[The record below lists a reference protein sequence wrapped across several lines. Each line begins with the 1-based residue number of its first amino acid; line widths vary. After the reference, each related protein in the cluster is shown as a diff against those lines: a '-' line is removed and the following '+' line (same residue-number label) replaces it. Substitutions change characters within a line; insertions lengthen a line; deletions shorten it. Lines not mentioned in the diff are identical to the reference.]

1 MKVKVK
7 EAKSMISYLYNEKTP
22 KSVLDEILRQLNN
35 KRIQLH
41 ITNQDDINSSYTMS
55 PARLTRLLDEMEE
68 EDKYR
73 MINKIE
79 IESSDGTYKSFT
91 WFTHDWK
98 YKQNKCARIT
108 VYLKEENYVKLSLK
122 DVITEVRPSESE
134 EDSHYRW
141 ENDLDLDKGV
151 L

>member
-1 MKVKVK
+1 MKVKTK
-7 EAKSMISYLYNEKTP
+7 KAKKMISYLYNKKAP

-41 ITNQDDINSSYTMS
+41 ITNQDDINSSYTMT
-55 PARLTRLLDEMEE
+55 PARLTTLLDTMEE

-73 MINKIE
+73 MINKIV
-79 IESSDGTYKSFT
+79 IESSDGTYKLLT
-91 WFTHDWK
+91 YFTHEWK
-98 YKQNKCARIT
+98 YKQNKYTKIT
-108 VYLKEENYVKLSLK
+108 VYLKKENYVTLSLK
-122 DVITEVRPSESE
+122 DAITEMRPFESE

-141 ENDLDLDKGV
+141 ENDLDLDKEI

>member
-7 EAKSMISYLYNEKTP
+7 EAKSMISYLYNEKAP

-35 KRIQLH
+35 KHIQLH

-55 PARLTRLLDEMEE
+55 SARLTRLLDEMEE
-68 EDKYR
+68 EDKYKL
-73 MINKIE
+73 INKIE

-91 WFTHDWK
+91 WFTHGWK
-98 YKQNKCARIT
+98 YRQNKCARIT

-122 DVITEVRPSESE
+122 DVITEVRLSESE
-134 EDSHYRW
+134 EDQHYRW